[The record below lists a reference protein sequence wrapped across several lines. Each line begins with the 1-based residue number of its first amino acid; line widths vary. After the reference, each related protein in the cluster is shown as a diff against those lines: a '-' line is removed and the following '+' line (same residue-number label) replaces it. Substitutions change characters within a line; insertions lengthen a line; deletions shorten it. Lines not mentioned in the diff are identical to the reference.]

1 MCVALATVAGIAG
14 IASTIGGGI
23 ASSRAASFNAQVQQN
38 NAVIAR
44 NKAKQ
49 EARVSELETVRHQRR
64 VAQTFGQQK
73 TAFGAGNVQTDSG
86 SALDVL
92 ANTIEQGELDSQII
106 RFNSEQTQQDLRF
119 SADNQ
124 VAQSQLTSQSG
135 KFALGGSLL
144 SGASQ
149 AAGLFGGS

>member
-1 MCVALATVAGIAG
+1 MCGPIAVISSLVGAASTVAGG
-14 IASTIGGGI
+14 VASN
-23 ASSRAASFNAQVQQN
+23 RAAKFNSQVQQN

-49 EARVSELETVRHQRR
+49 EQAVSELEIVRNQRR
-64 VAQTFGQQK
+64 VRQVFGEQK
-73 TAFGAGNVQTDSG
+73 TGFGAGNIQTDSG

-92 ANTIEQGELDSQII
+92 ANTIEQGELDTQII

-119 SADNQ
+119 SADNLD
-124 VAQSQLTSQSG
+124 AQSQLTRQSG
-135 KFALGGSLL
+135 KFGLGGSVL

-149 AAGLFGGS
+149 LGGLFG